1 MKFIMLTTL
10 AGNKTIINTDY
21 IIQVGF
27 DDGVNMGKG
36 ATIVCINPN
45 AVTKEIQISVH
56 VKEKVEEVYKRINDI
71 IEIQNKPLS

>member
-1 MKFIMLTTL
+1 MKFIMLTSL
-10 AGNKTIINTDY
+10 KGNKVVINTDY

-36 ATIVCINPN
+36 ATFVLIKQNEVMY
-45 AVTKEIQISVH
+45 

-71 IEIQNKPLS
+71 VEVQNKADE